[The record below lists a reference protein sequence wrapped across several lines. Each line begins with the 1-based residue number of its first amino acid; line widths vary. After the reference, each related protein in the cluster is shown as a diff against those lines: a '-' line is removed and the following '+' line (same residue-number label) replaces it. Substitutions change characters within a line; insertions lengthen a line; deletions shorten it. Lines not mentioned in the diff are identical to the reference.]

1 MHRGSKQVRVVTE
14 VRKDSPAAEYGISPG
29 WRVLSFDSEFDVLQK
44 TVRFSGAFLPL
55 EAATALAWEQGKLP
69 DTSPEPDKVVRIDY
83 TQRGLAVRLPFESRL
98 VAKGVHYLRFDGFG
112 DDQLMGP
119 VYEALNHTGPDGLII
134 DLRWNSSGVTAQTRK
149 VAGVLLGDGVTI
161 GYQNDAGGAQAIQ
174 TSRPAHRFDG
184 PLVLLIGPASG
195 SASEI
200 LAAAV
205 KARGRGKLVGRMT
218 NGSAID
224 TTVFALPDGG
234 LMSVPTRDILT
245 STRQRLEGVGVRP
258 DIRVLPTLADVRAG
272 RDPTLALA
280 VRVLSELP
288 PPPRRNRPG
297 ELFPP
302 I

>member
-1 MHRGSKQVRVVTE
+1 
-14 VRKDSPAAEYGISPG
+14 
-29 WRVLSFDSEFDVLQK
+29 
-44 TVRFSGAFLPL
+44 
-55 EAATALAWEQGKLP
+55 
-69 DTSPEPDKVVRIDY
+69 
-83 TQRGLAVRLPFESRL
+83 
-98 VAKGVHYLRFDGFG
+98 
-112 DDQLMGP
+112 
-119 VYEALNHTGPDGLII
+119 
-134 DLRWNSSGVTAQTRK
+134 
-149 VAGVLLGDGVTI
+149 
-161 GYQNDAGGAQAIQ
+161 
-174 TSRPAHRFDG
+174 
-184 PLVLLIGPASG
+184 
-195 SASEI
+195 
-200 LAAAV
+200 
-205 KARGRGKLVGRMT
+205 MT

-224 TTVFALPDGG
+224 TTVFPLPDGG